1 MASTTSSTLSCSPK
15 KEQMM
20 GNLTDPGTSLTH
32 GSFLQSSKSS
42 LIPDP
47 NVSNVKVG
55 QAITPNSAFS
65 CPQNLKSGPFEDKF
79 SGLNIGE
86 DTSVQHQHIHV
97 STEESTPASVIQTT
111 HLPKHDALPAGQ
123 ESVQADD
130 ERATHT
136 SAEAGHQS
144 SLQIREE
151 ASSES
156 PRQGTYQM
164 TQSVS
169 LTSSPNDAALP
180 SPTSI
185 SPALSPLQTL
195 HSARSVQRKPV
206 NSQPGISRSA
216 SMSAVPQLRPASTSQ
231 GAVPQRGVTRVPGP
245 MPNHLSR
252 DGSGRRYLN
261 APLSAIVESETPEG
275 LVSLVQRN
283 PLDPKNM
290 HCIICF
296 RLIYSGESFD
306 ACVTCFSYPQQK
318 AVQFCS
324 SCKAAATTHFDGN
337 THTGV
342 NSRILRSEYVFSAG
356 TNPRFHTHSLDY
368 AIGKP
373 S

>member
-1 MASTTSSTLSCSPK
+1 
-15 KEQMM
+15 M

-32 GSFLQSSKSS
+32 GSFPQSSNLRTSS

-47 NVSNVKVG
+47 NMSDVKVG
-55 QAITPNSAFS
+55 QAITPNSTFS
-65 CPQNLKSGPFEDKF
+65 RPQNLKSDPFEDKF
-79 SGLNIGE
+79 SSLNIGE
-86 DTSVQHQHIHV
+86 DTSVQHQHVHF
-97 STEESTPASVIQTT
+97 STAASTPASVIQTT
-111 HLPKHDALPAGQ
+111 HLPKHEALPAGQ

-136 SAEAGHQS
+136 SAEACHQS

-151 ASSES
+151 ASSEG

-169 LTSSPNDAALP
+169 LTSSLNDAALP
-180 SPTSI
+180 SPASI

-216 SMSAVPQLRPASTSQ
+216 SMSAVPQLRPVNASQ
-231 GAVPQRGVTRVPGP
+231 GAVLQRGVTRVPGS

-252 DGSGRRYLN
+252 DGSGPLYSN
-261 APLSAIVESETPEG
+261 TPLSAIVESGTPEG

-306 ACVTCFSYPQQK
+306 ACITCFSYPQQK
-318 AVQFCS
+318 AVQFCC

-337 THTGV
+337 THTRV

-373 S
+373 R